1 MSTASRARV
10 TKPMV
15 LGALVAAA
23 LLPGTAAAT
32 PPWTANQGQLD
43 KTVGYMRGAQNVDGG
58 FGGTAGQPSDPLFSA
73 WVVMA
78 LAAAGINPSDQHVVG
93 GTDAYTYVTAHA
105 DALSETTDYE
115 RAMLVAVS
123 SGTSPRDFGGR
134 DLIAAILAR
143 RLPDGSFTHAAGGA
157 TGGINDTA
165 FAMLPLSA
173 TNEPTKTD
181 IISRAAAWLVG
192 VQSEDGG
199 WSWAPGREESSD
211 MTAAVI
217 QALRIAPRTT
227 KRAEAQRRGWAYLR
241 ATQRDD
247 GGFAQTPGDP
257 ESNSASTAWTL
268 QAMWASA
275 IDPTTWRRPGGT
287 PLDFLASLQQPD
299 GSIKY
304 MKGRSLNDLWMT
316 AYAAPALAGY
326 PLPVPSIARTTGSG
340 GKGAALYSRPQPD
353 STGNAGGGVRQI
365 SGSSTAT
372 KTRRRGGATR
382 VATGTAQSNGL
393 GTSGVTPIASQT
405 KDIKKTGG
413 RTSREPAK
421 AKARRPRDA
430 RDKDAGEA
438 VTGRLLASAAPAGV
452 SGAGTRAAA
461 APGLRA
467 PRADRDDPSTTTA
480 LVLTG
485 LLLAAALGGAAL
497 EAHHGRKG
505 LLP

>member
-1 MSTASRARV
+1 MREASRARV
-10 TKPMV
+10 TELIV
-15 LGALVAAA
+15 IAALAVAA
-23 LLPGTAAAT
+23 LLPGAALAT

-43 KTVGYMRGAQNVDGG
+43 RTVSYMRGAQNPDGG
-58 FGGTAGQPSDPLFSA
+58 FGGSAGLPSDPLFSA

-78 LAAAGINPSDQHVVG
+78 LAAAGINPKDQHVVG
-93 GTDAYTYVTAHA
+93 GIDAYTYVSAHA
-105 DALSETTDYE
+105 AALSDTTDFE
-115 RAMLVAVS
+115 RAMLVAIA

-134 DLIAAILAR
+134 DLIAAILSR
-143 RLPDGSFTHAAGGA
+143 RLSDGSFPHAAGGT

-165 FAMLPLSA
+165 FAMLGLSA
-173 TNEPTKTD
+173 TDEPTKND

-217 QALRIAPRTT
+217 QALRIAPRTA
-227 KRAEAQRRGWAYLR
+227 KRAEAERRGWAYLR

-247 GGFAQTPGDP
+247 GGFGQTPGDP
-257 ESNSASTAWTL
+257 DSNSASTAWAL
-268 QAMWASA
+268 QAMWAAA

-287 PLDFLASLQQPD
+287 PLDYLASLQQPD

-326 PLPVPSIARTTGSG
+326 PLPVPSIARTTGKG

-353 STGNAGGGVRQI
+353 STGNASGGVRQI
-365 SGSSTAT
+365 SSSSTET
-372 KTRRRGGATR
+372 KTQRRSGARR
-382 VATGTAQSNGL
+382 VATGTAQSNGVS
-393 GTSGVTPIASQT
+393 TSGVTPIASAT
-405 KDIKKTGG
+405 KDAKKTGG
-413 RTSREPAK
+413 QTSREKPRS
-421 AKARRPRDA
+421 RRSTMHNDA
-430 RDKDAGEA
+430 AGEA
-438 VTGRLLASAAPAGV
+438 VTGRLLASATPAGV
-452 SGAGTRAAA
+452 SGTGTRATA

-467 PRADRDDPSTTTA
+467 PRATNDDPSATTA
-480 LVLTG
+480 LALTG
-485 LLLAAALGGAAL
+485 LLLFAALGGAAL

-505 LLP
+505 LLPR

>member
-1 MSTASRARV
+1 
-10 TKPMV
+10 V
-15 LGALVAAA
+15 LISALVAAA
-23 LLPGTAAAT
+23 LLSGAAAAT

-43 KTVGYMRGAQNVDGG
+43 KTVSYMRSAQNADGG
-58 FGGTAGQPSDPLFSA
+58 FGGSAGQPSDPLFSA

-78 LAAAGINPSDQHVVG
+78 LAAAGINPKDQHVVG
-93 GTDAYTYVTAHA
+93 GIDAYTYVTAHA
-105 DALSETTDYE
+105 GALSDTTDFE

-134 DLIAAILAR
+134 DLVAAILTR
-143 RLPDGSFTHAAGGA
+143 RLPDGSFTHAAGG
-157 TGGINDTA
+157 TVGGINDTA
-165 FAMLPLSA
+165 FAMLGLSA
-173 TNEPTKTD
+173 TDEPTKNT
-181 IISRAAAWLVG
+181 ISSRGAAWLVG
-192 VQSEDGG
+192 VQSDDGG

-217 QALRIAPRTT
+217 QALRIAPRTV
-227 KRAEAQRRGWAYLR
+227 KRAEAERRGWAYLR

-257 ESNSASTAWTL
+257 ESNSASTAWAL

-287 PLDFLASLQQPD
+287 PLDYLASLQQPD

-304 MKGRSLNDLWMT
+304 MKGRNLNDLWMT

-326 PLPVPSIARTTGSG
+326 PLPVPSIARTTGKG

-353 STGNAGGGVRQI
+353 STGNASGGVRQL

-372 KTRRRGGATR
+372 KTRRRSGAKIT
-382 VATGTAQSNGL
+382 ATGTAQSNGVAA
-393 GTSGVTPIASQT
+393 SGVTPIASQT
-405 KDIKKTGG
+405 KDTKKTGG

-421 AKARRPRDA
+421 AKPRRPRGA

-452 SGAGTRAAA
+452 SGTGTRAAA

-467 PRADRDDPSTTTA
+467 PKPTGNTSTATA
-480 LVLTG
+480 LALTT
-485 LLLAAALGGAAL
+485 LLLLSALGGAAL

>member
-1 MSTASRARV
+1 MA
-10 TKPMV
+10 

-23 LLPGTAAAT
+23 LLPGAADAT

-43 KTVGYMRGAQNVDGG
+43 KTVSYMLGAQNADGG
-58 FGGTAGQPSDPLFSA
+58 FGGAAGQPSDPLFSA
-73 WVVMA
+73 WVIMA
-78 LAAAGINPSDQHVVG
+78 LAAAGINPKDQHIVG
-93 GTDAYTYVTAHA
+93 GTDAYTYVAAHA
-105 DALSETTDYE
+105 DALSDTTDFE

-134 DLIAAILAR
+134 DLIAALLTR
-143 RLPDGSFTHAAGGA
+143 RLPDGSFTHADSG
-157 TGGINDTA
+157 TNGGINDTA
-165 FAMLPLSA
+165 FAMLGLSA
-173 TNEPTKTD
+173 TDEPTKTD

-217 QALRIAPRTT
+217 QALRIAPPTA
-227 KRAEAQRRGWAYLR
+227 KRAEAQRRGWSYLR
-241 ATQRDD
+241 STQRDD
-247 GGFAQTPGDP
+247 GGFAQTPIDP
-257 ESNSASTAWTL
+257 DSNSASTAWTL
-268 QAMWASA
+268 QAMWASGM
-275 IDPTTWRRPGGT
+275 DPTTWKRTGGT
-287 PLDFLASLQQPD
+287 PLDYLASLQQPD

-304 MKGRSLNDLWMT
+304 MKGRNLNDLWMT

-326 PLPVPSIARTTGSG
+326 PLPVPSIARTTGKG

-353 STGNAGGGVRQI
+353 STGNASGGVREI
-365 SGSSTAT
+365 SSASAET
-372 KTRRRGGATR
+372 KTRRRSGAKTT
-382 VATGTAQSNGL
+382 ATGTAQSNGIAA
-393 GTSGVTPIASQT
+393 SGVTPIASQT

-421 AKARRPRDA
+421 TKTRRPAA
-430 RDKDAGEA
+430 RAKEEGEA

-452 SGAGTRAAA
+452 SGTGTHAAA

-467 PRADRDDPSTTTA
+467 PRATDDPSTTTA
-480 LVLTG
+480 VALTIFVL
-485 LLLAAALGGAAL
+485 LAALGGAAL

>member
-1 MSTASRARV
+1 
-10 TKPMV
+10 
-15 LGALVAAA
+15 
-23 LLPGTAAAT
+23 
-32 PPWTANQGQLD
+32 
-43 KTVGYMRGAQNVDGG
+43 MRGAQNVDGG
-58 FGGTAGQPSDPLFSA
+58 FGGSAGQPSDPLFSA
-73 WVVMA
+73 WVIMA
-78 LAAAGINPSDQHVVG
+78 LAAAGINPKDQHVVG
-93 GTDAYTYVTAHA
+93 GTDAYTYVTAHP
-105 DALSETTDYE
+105 DALSDTTDFE

-134 DLIAAILAR
+134 DLIAAVLTR
-143 RLPDGSFTHAAGGA
+143 RLPDGSFTHAASG
-157 TGGINDTA
+157 TNGGINDTA
-165 FAMLPLSA
+165 FAMLGLSA
-173 TNEPTKTD
+173 TDEPAKND
-181 IISRAAAWLVG
+181 IISRAAAWLVD
-192 VQSEDGG
+192 VQSKDGG
-199 WSWAPGREESSD
+199 WSWAPRREESSD

-217 QALRIAPRTT
+217 QALRIAPPTA
-227 KRAEAQRRGWAYLR
+227 KRAEAQRRGWSYLR
-241 ATQRDD
+241 STQRDD
-247 GGFAQTPGDP
+247 GGFAQTPIDP

-275 IDPTTWRRPGGT
+275 IDPTTWRRAGGT
-287 PLDFLASLQQPD
+287 PLDYLASLQQPD

-326 PLPVPSIARTTGSG
+326 PLPVPSIARTTGKG

-353 STGNAGGGVRQI
+353 STGNASGGVRQI
-365 SGSSTAT
+365 SSSSMAT
-372 KTRRRGGATR
+372 KTRRRSGAKTT
-382 VATGTAQSNGL
+382 ATGTAQSNGVAA
-393 GTSGVTPIASQT
+393 SGVTPIASQT
-405 KDIKKTGG
+405 KDAKKTGG

-421 AKARRPRDA
+421 TKTRRPAA
-430 RDKDAGEA
+430 RANDEGQA

-452 SGAGTRAAA
+452 SGTGIRAAA

-467 PRADRDDPSTTTA
+467 PRAGDNTSTTTA

>member
-1 MSTASRARV
+1 
-10 TKPMV
+10 
-15 LGALVAAA
+15 
-23 LLPGTAAAT
+23 
-32 PPWTANQGQLD
+32 
-43 KTVGYMRGAQNVDGG
+43 
-58 FGGTAGQPSDPLFSA
+58 
-73 WVVMA
+73 
-78 LAAAGINPSDQHVVG
+78 
-93 GTDAYTYVTAHA
+93 
-105 DALSETTDYE
+105 
-115 RAMLVAVS
+115 
-123 SGTSPRDFGGR
+123 
-134 DLIAAILAR
+134 
-143 RLPDGSFTHAAGGA
+143 THAAGGT

-173 TNEPTKTD
+173 IDEPTKND

-217 QALRIAPRTT
+217 QALRIAPPTA
-227 KRAEAQRRGWAYLR
+227 KRAAAQRRGWSYLR
-241 ATQRDD
+241 STQRAD
-247 GGFAQTPGDP
+247 GGFAQTPIDP
-257 ESNSASTAWTL
+257 DSNSASTAWTL
-268 QAMWASA
+268 QAMWASG
-275 IDPTTWRRPGGT
+275 IDPTTWRRTGGT
-287 PLDFLASLQQPD
+287 PLDYLASLQQPD

-326 PLPVPSIARTTGSG
+326 PLPVPSIARTTGKG

-353 STGNAGGGVRQI
+353 STGNASGGVREI
-365 SGSSTAT
+365 SSSSTQT
-372 KTRRRGGATR
+372 KTRRRSGARTT
-382 VATGTAQSNGL
+382 ATGTAQSNGVAA
-393 GTSGVTPIASQT
+393 SGVTPIASQT
-405 KDIKKTGG
+405 KDTKKTGG

-421 AKARRPRDA
+421 AKPRRPAVRAEDE
-430 RDKDAGEA
+430 GEA

-452 SGAGTRAAA
+452 SGTGTRAAA

-467 PRADRDDPSTTTA
+467 PRAGDDTSTTTA

>member
-1 MSTASRARV
+1 VRKASRARV
-10 TKPMV
+10 TKW
-15 LGALVAAA
+15 LTFGALAAA
-23 LLPGTAAAT
+23 AVLPGAASAT

-43 KTVGYMRGAQNVDGG
+43 KTVTYMLGAQNADGG
-58 FGGTAGQPSDPLFSA
+58 FGGAAGRPSDPLFSA
-73 WVVMA
+73 WVIMA
-78 LAAAGINPSDQHVVG
+78 LAAAGINPKDQHVVG
-93 GTDAYTYVTAHA
+93 GTDAYTYVAAHA
-105 DALSETTDYE
+105 DALSDTTDFE

-134 DLIAAILAR
+134 DLITSILTR
-143 RLPDGSFTHAAGGA
+143 RLPDGSFTHAAGGT

-173 TNEPTKTD
+173 TDEPAKND
-181 IISRAAAWLVG
+181 IISHAAAWLVG
-192 VQSEDGG
+192 VQSDDGG

-217 QALRIAPRTT
+217 QALRIAPPTA
-227 KRAEAQRRGWAYLR
+227 KRAEAQRRGWSYLR
-241 ATQRDD
+241 STQRDD
-247 GGFAQTPGDP
+247 GGFAQTPIDP
-257 ESNSASTAWTL
+257 DSNSASTAWTL
-268 QAMWASA
+268 QAMWASG
-275 IDPTTWRRPGGT
+275 IDPTTWRRTGGT
-287 PLDFLASLQQPD
+287 PLDYLASLQQPD

-326 PLPVPSIARTTGSG
+326 PLPVPSIARTTGKG

-353 STGNAGGGVRQI
+353 SAGNASGGVRQI
-365 SGSSTAT
+365 SSSSKAT
-372 KTRRRGGATR
+372 KTRRRSGAKTT
-382 VATGTAQSNGL
+382 ATGTAQSNGVAA
-393 GTSGVTPIASQT
+393 SGVTPIASQT
-405 KDIKKTGG
+405 KDTKKTGG
-413 RTSREPAK
+413 RTGREPAK
-421 AKARRPRDA
+421 ARPRTRAAHD
-430 RDKDAGEA
+430 RDEGEA

-452 SGAGTRAAA
+452 SGTGTRAAA

-467 PRADRDDPSTTTA
+467 PRADDDTSTTTA

>member
-1 MSTASRARV
+1 VRTASRARV
-10 TKPMV
+10 TILAV
-15 LGALVAAA
+15 LGALAVAGLLSGAA
-23 LLPGTAAAT
+23 SAT

-43 KTVGYMRGAQNVDGG
+43 KSVSYMRGAQNADGG
-58 FGGTAGQPSDPLFSA
+58 FGGAAGQPSDPLFSA
-73 WVVMA
+73 WVIMA
-78 LAAAGINPSDQHVVG
+78 LAAAGINPKDQHVVG

-105 DALSETTDYE
+105 AALTDTTDFE

-134 DLIAAILAR
+134 DLIAAILTR
-143 RLPDGSFTHAAGGA
+143 RLPDGSFTHAAGGT

-173 TNEPTKTD
+173 TDEPTKPD

-217 QALRIAPRTT
+217 QALRIAPSTA

-257 ESNSASTAWTL
+257 ESNSASTAWAL

-287 PLDFLASLQQPD
+287 PLDYLASLQQPD

-326 PLPVPSIARTTGSG
+326 PLPVPSIARTTGKG

-353 STGNAGGGVRQI
+353 STGNASGGVRQL
-365 SGSSTAT
+365 SSSSTEA
-372 KTRRRGGATR
+372 KTRRRSGAQR
-382 VATGTAQSNGL
+382 VATGTAQSNGVAA
-393 GTSGVTPIASQT
+393 SGVTPIASET
-405 KDIKKTGG
+405 KDTKKTGG
-413 RTSREPAK
+413 RTSREPTK
-421 AKARRPRDA
+421 AKPRRPRDTHT
-430 RDKDAGEA
+430 KDAGEA

-452 SGAGTRAAA
+452 SGTGTRAAA

-467 PRADRDDPSTTTA
+467 PRTNDDTSTTTA
-480 LVLTG
+480 LVLTTF
-485 LLLAAALGGAAL
+485 LLLAALGGAAL

>member
-1 MSTASRARV
+1 MRRGSRARV
-10 TKPMV
+10 TKLVV
-15 LGALVAAA
+15 LGALAAAA
-23 LLPGTAAAT
+23 LLPGTASAT

-43 KTVGYMRGAQNVDGG
+43 KTVSYMLGAQNADGG
-58 FGGTAGQPSDPLFSA
+58 FGGAAGQPSDPLFSA
-73 WVVMA
+73 WVIMA
-78 LAAAGINPSDQHVVG
+78 LAAAGINPKDQHVLG

-105 DALSETTDYE
+105 DALSETTDFE

-134 DLIAAILAR
+134 DLIAAVLTR
-143 RLPDGSFTHAAGGA
+143 RLPDGSFTHAAEGA
-157 TGGINDTA
+157 SGGINDTA

-173 TNEPTKTD
+173 TDEPTKND

-217 QALRIAPRTT
+217 QALRIAPPTAKRT
-227 KRAEAQRRGWAYLR
+227 EAQRRGWSYLR
-241 ATQRDD
+241 STQRDD
-247 GGFAQTPGDP
+247 GGFAQTPIDP
-257 ESNSASTAWTL
+257 DSNSASTAWTL
-268 QAMWASA
+268 QAMWASGV
-275 IDPTTWRRPGGT
+275 DPTTWRRTGGT
-287 PLDFLASLQQPD
+287 PLDYLASLQQPD

-326 PLPVPSIARTTGSG
+326 PLPVPSIARTTGKG

-353 STGNAGGGVRQI
+353 STGNASGGVRQI
-365 SGSSTAT
+365 SSSSKET
-372 KTRRRGGATR
+372 KTRRRSGAKTT
-382 VATGTAQSNGL
+382 ATGTAQSNGIAA
-393 GTSGVTPIASQT
+393 SGVTPIASQT
-405 KDIKKTGG
+405 KDSKKTGG

-421 AKARRPRDA
+421 AKSRRSTARA
-430 RDKDAGEA
+430 KDEGEA

-452 SGAGTRAAA
+452 SGTGTSAAA

-467 PRADRDDPSTTTA
+467 RRSTDDTSTTTA

>member
-1 MSTASRARV
+1 VALG
-10 TKPMV
+10 V
-15 LGALVAAA
+15 LAVAA
-23 LLPGTAAAT
+23 LLPSAATAT

-43 KTVGYMRGAQNVDGG
+43 KTVTYMRGAQNTDGG
-58 FGGTAGQPSDPLFSA
+58 FGGAAGQPSDPLFSA

-78 LAAAGINPSDQHVVG
+78 LAAAGINPKDQHVVG
-93 GTDAYTYVTAHA
+93 GIDAYTYVTAHA
-105 DALSETTDYE
+105 DALSETTDFE
-115 RAMLVAVS
+115 RAMLVAVA

-134 DLIAAILAR
+134 DLIAAILTR
-143 RLPDGSFTHAAGGA
+143 RLPDGSFTHAAGGT

-173 TNEPTKTD
+173 TDEPTKTD

-227 KRAEAQRRGWAYLR
+227 KRAEAERRGWAYLR
-241 ATQRDD
+241 STQRDD

-275 IDPTTWRRPGGT
+275 IDPTTWRRTGGT
-287 PLDFLASLQQPD
+287 PLDYLASLQQPD

-304 MKGRSLNDLWMT
+304 MKGRGLNDLWMT

-326 PLPVPSIARTTGSG
+326 PMPVPSIARTTGKG

-353 STGNAGGGVRQI
+353 SAGNASGGVRQI
-365 SGSSTAT
+365 SSSSKET
-372 KTRRRGGATR
+372 KTHRRSGAKTT
-382 VATGTAQSNGL
+382 ATGTAQSNGVAA
-393 GTSGVTPIASQT
+393 SGLTPIASQT
-405 KDIKKTGG
+405 KNIKKTGG
-413 RTSREPAK
+413 RTTREQMKNKP
-421 AKARRPRDA
+421 RRPRNA
-430 RDKDAGEA
+430 RHADEGEA
-438 VTGRLLASAAPAGV
+438 VTGRLLAGAAPAGA
-452 SGAGTRAAA
+452 SGTGTRAAA

-467 PRADRDDPSTTTA
+467 PRATDDSSSTTA
-480 LVLTG
+480 LLLTG